1 MFIFAR
7 PDTTARVLDVVRK
20 ARPQQLLVVA
30 DGPRPE
36 VAGEAERCAATRELL
51 DTVDW
56 DCDVSTNF
64 ADHNL
69 GQTRR
74 LETGLDWAFDLTEEA
89 IVVEDDCLPDP
100 TFFAYCDELLERYR
114 DEERLLTVSGDNFQ
128 FERPASEDSY
138 FFSRYPHSYG
148 WASWRR
154 AWSLNDPEMSAWPEL
169 RETDWLQGIVGEGH
183 SAAYWSHIF
192 ELTHRNRDSWDYAW
206 LFTCWVHG
214 MVNAHP
220 NVNLVSNIGVRD
232 DATNTRPELGTVI
245 ADLPTE
251 PIGFPLRH
259 PETLAPNSAADDYT
273 EGLLFGGNMAAMFDR
288 LRRTR
293 RKVRARAAR

>member
-1 MFIFAR
+1 
-7 PDTTARVLDVVRK
+7 
-20 ARPQQLLVVA
+20 
-30 DGPRPE
+30 
-36 VAGEAERCAATRELL
+36 
-51 DTVDW
+51 
-56 DCDVSTNF
+56 
-64 ADHNL
+64 
-69 GQTRR
+69 
-74 LETGLDWAFDLTEEA
+74 
-89 IVVEDDCLPDP
+89 
-100 TFFAYCDELLERYR
+100 
-114 DEERLLTVSGDNFQ
+114 
-128 FERPASEDSY
+128 
-138 FFSRYPHSYG
+138 
-148 WASWRR
+148 
-154 AWSLNDPEMSAWPEL
+154 
-169 RETDWLQGIVGEGH
+169 
-183 SAAYWSHIF
+183 
-192 ELTHRNRDSWDYAW
+192 
-206 LFTCWVHG
+206 